1 LSYCRVLE
9 DPRRTGVP
17 PHKNLRGGINM
28 FENVRHITI
37 RLNADP
43 FHGEW
48 NYSISP
54 RKEILIS

>member
-1 LSYCRVLE
+1 
-9 DPRRTGVP
+9 
-17 PHKNLRGGINM
+17 M
-28 FENVRHITI
+28 FENARHITI

-43 FHGEW
+43 FHSEW